1 MINGGSK
8 KGKTWPG
15 MEADLK
21 LLETALGHEFLRPD
35 LLACALTH
43 RSLAHELAQADTS
56 HTSISDN
63 ERLEFLGDAVL
74 NLVVA
79 EALFALHPEW
89 REGELT
95 RVRSGLV
102 SREHMA
108 QVAESV
114 DLGRHL
120 RLSRGEEHSGLRRR
134 STVLSNTMEAVMG
147 ALFLDAGL
155 EPVRIF
161 VRSQVMGEAADR
173 LALELSSGAALGN
186 YKSALQ
192 ERLQA
197 ERAGAPVYRVKSE
210 SGPDHHKRFLVEVR
224 LKGEAG
230 KQGKPMARGMGRTK
244 KLAEQDAARRAL
256 DRLTRGDGPEKKT
269 QPANLDSNAA
279 AVDKDSVIQKRQEE
293 PSSQ

>member
-1 MINGGSK
+1 
-8 KGKTWPG
+8 
-15 MEADLK
+15 MEGDLK
-21 LLETALGHEFLRPD
+21 PLETALGHEFLRPE
-35 LLACALTH
+35 LLVCALTH
-43 RSLAHELAQADTS
+43 RSLAHELAQADAT
-56 HTSISDN
+56 HATVSDN

-74 NLVVA
+74 SLVVA

-102 SREHMA
+102 SRERMA
-108 QVAESV
+108 QVAELV

-155 EPVRIF
+155 EPVRVF

-197 ERAGAPVYRVKSE
+197 ARAGAPVYRVKSE
-210 SGPDHHKRFLVEVR
+210 SGPDHRKRFLVEVR

-230 KQGKPMARGMGRTK
+230 KQGKPLARGIGRTK
-244 KLAEQDAARRAL
+244 KLAEQDAAHRAL
-256 DRLTRGDGPEKKT
+256 EWLANRDRKNTEPAHADNHAAGAAKGSVPEEK
-269 QPANLDSNAA
+269 
-279 AVDKDSVIQKRQEE
+279 QEE